1 MHLEVGQL
9 SFAGSWLPG
18 RSTKLALHIPAPGA
32 IRARFPRESNMKRMS
47 LFVLAIVALSVV
59 LTLVATH
66 SQGVAAQS
74 QQGPS
79 VTVVNT
85 EDHPV
90 PVTGT
95 VRDADNPARLA
106 YQESM
111 TLSFNVGSFAVGEF
125 FSDVPDGK
133 LLVIEHVSVDALLPV
148 GQIATATMVTHLG
161 PLITDG
167 VGHHLVMHAQA
178 PGGFVASQL
187 VRLYEKLRPGINVY
201 RTSGSGTGTAVAAIS
216 GYLIDIP

>member
-1 MHLEVGQL
+1 
-9 SFAGSWLPG
+9 
-18 RSTKLALHIPAPGA
+18 
-32 IRARFPRESNMKRMS
+32 MKRIS
-47 LFVLAIVALSVV
+47 LYVLTIVGSSVALS
-59 LTLVATH
+59 LVATH

-85 EDHPV
+85 TDKPV

-111 TLSFNVGSFAVGEF
+111 TLSFNVGSFAVGDF
-125 FSDVPDGK
+125 FSEVPEGK
-133 LLVIEHVSVDALLPV
+133 LLVIEHVSVDAMLPV
-148 GQIATATMVTHLG
+148 GQIATAVMVTHLG
-161 PLITDG
+161 QSITQG

-187 VRLYEKLRPGINVY
+187 VRFYEKLQPGINVN
-201 RTSGSGTGTAVAAIS
+201 RTSGSGTGTAIAAIS